1 MDAVA
6 MVNSWWSK
14 LMSVRWKKVVQ
25 NGSIL
30 EVPWTRLVDALDVG
44 DEGKGEIR
52 QDTPRCLA

>member
-1 MDAVA
+1 

-14 LMSVRWKKVVQ
+14 PMSVRWKKVVQ

-30 EVPWTRLVDALDVG
+30 ELPWTRLVDALDVG